1 MILKRQASCPVM
13 LGSVG
18 QLSSRKEKEK
28 RKTSAYPLKLD
39 GKKKRKRRKTLKR
52 QESCPTILSS
62 GGSSYISS
70 ASAVSRMGALSI
82 TNRREMKSILHA
94 IRRDREEYTRERCNK
109 KIEETLHRLEEQS
122 KALLVKWQ
130 TMSEQRKSHG

>member
-1 MILKRQASCPVM
+1 M
-13 LGSVG
+13 LGSIG
-18 QLSSRKEKEK
+18 ELSSKKEKEK
-28 RKTSAYPLKLD
+28 KKTNAYPLKLD

-94 IRRDREEYTRERCNK
+94 IRRDREEYTPQRTLQNK

>member
-39 GKKKRKRRKTLKR
+39 GKKKRKRRKILKR
-52 QESCPTILSS
+52 QESFPTILSS

-82 TNRREMKSILHA
+82 VNRREMKSILHA